1 LDKSALKGAFMVSNA
16 NTAASAELNDQLRK
30 DPNWKSRVRTF
41 TKKTRLRAYTN
52 FLEEY
57 DSLWMI
63 TSDVSYLPQEQLLE
77 LVAKVQAFESFT
89 PESDP
94 RGERDFGQ
102 VRQDEIDYFW
112 KISCYDRILGLDS
125 IEPVDSAQTVRIL
138 FLIRADAY
146 IDSIHPFFS
155 QIGSRIGLMDG

>member
-1 LDKSALKGAFMVSNA
+1 MVSSPS
-16 NTAASAELNDQLRK
+16 TAASAELNDQLRK

-41 TKKTRLRAYTN
+41 TKKTRLKAYTN

-89 PESDP
+89 PENDP
-94 RGERDFGQ
+94 YGERDFGQ

-112 KISCYDRILGLDS
+112 KINCYDRTLGFDS
-125 IEPVDSAQTVRIL
+125 VDPVDSAQTIRIL
-138 FLIRADAY
+138 FLIKVDAY
-146 IDSIHPFFS
+146 IDTIHPFLS
-155 QIGSRIGLMDG
+155 KIGARIEIVDR